1 MAETI
6 HSVLRVLHISLGF
19 LGLVAFWAPVFTKKG
34 GKAHVRAGKIFT
46 ASAYVVALTALGS
59 CCWALA
65 HPSSFTGRAVT
76 WSEIP
81 ADQVMF
87 VAILGLLA
95 IFLLQSIETGLR
107 VLRTRRQPEQYA
119 SLRLRSVNGL
129 QALAGTAVLLFGTYH
144 LIRGH
149 GPMFWI
155 PVGLGLLGLQ
165 DFRENR
171 RFLADPRPTP
181 MAWWY
186 KHMECMLGAGIAF
199 HTAFLV
205 FGARSLFGGSLI
217 EGSWSF
223 LPWVLPTAVGL
234 PAVHFW
240 TRFYKKKFGELPARG
255 AEAEA
260 GLQS

>member
-6 HSVLRVLHISLGF
+6 HSVLRMLHISLGF
-19 LGLVAFWAPVFTKKG
+19 LGLAAFWAPVFTKKG
-34 GKAHVRAGKIFT
+34 GKAHVRAGKVFT

-129 QALAGTAVLLFGTYH
+129 QALAGAALLLFGAYH
-144 LIRGH
+144 LIRGR
-149 GPMFWI
+149 GPMFWV

-240 TRFYKKKFGELPARG
+240 TRYYKKKFGELPARG
-255 AEAEA
+255 ADAAVE
-260 GLQS
+260 LQN

>member
-6 HSVLRVLHISLGF
+6 HSVLRMLHISLGF
-19 LGLVAFWAPVFTKKG
+19 LGLAAFWAPVFTKKG
-34 GKAHVRAGKIFT
+34 GKAHVRAGKVFT

-65 HPSSFTGRAVT
+65 HPSSFTGRAVS

-129 QALAGTAVLLFGTYH
+129 QALAGAALLLFGAYH
-144 LIRGH
+144 LIRGR
-149 GPMFWI
+149 GPMFWV

-240 TRFYKKKFGELPARG
+240 TRYYKKKFGELPEKS
-255 AEAEA
+255 AEAAE
-260 GLQS
+260 LQS

>member
-6 HSVLRVLHISLGF
+6 HGVLRVFHISLGF
-19 LGLVAFWAPVFTKKG
+19 LGLAAFWAPVFAKKG
-34 GKAHVRAGKIFT
+34 GKVHVRAGKVFT

-59 CCWALA
+59 CCWALT
-65 HPSSFTGRAVT
+65 HPSSWMGRPVT
-76 WSEIP
+76 WSEMP
-81 ADQVMF
+81 PDRVMF

-95 IFLLQSIETGLR
+95 IFLLQNVETGLR

-119 SLRLRSVNGL
+119 GLRLRSVHGL
-129 QALAGTAVLLFGTYH
+129 QALVSAAVLLFGAYH
-144 LIRGH
+144 LMRGR

-155 PVGLGLLGLQ
+155 PVGLGFLGLQ

-171 RFLADPRPTP
+171 RFLANPRPTP

-186 KHMECMLGAGIAF
+186 KHMDCMLGSGIAF

-240 TRFYKKKFGELPARG
+240 TRYYKRKFGELPARG
-255 AEAEA
+255 AGVAAE
-260 GLQS
+260 LQS

>member
-6 HSVLRVLHISLGF
+6 HSVLRMLHIFWGF
-19 LGLVAFWAPVFTKKG
+19 LGLAAFWAPVFTKKG
-34 GKAHVRAGKIFT
+34 GKAHIRAGKVFT

-65 HPSSFTGRAVT
+65 HPSSFTGRAIT
-76 WSEIP
+76 WFEIP
-81 ADQVMF
+81 AEQVMF

-95 IFLLQSIETGLR
+95 IFLLQSVETGLR
-107 VLRTRRQPEQYA
+107 VLRARRQPERYA
-119 SLRLRSVNGL
+119 GQRLRSVNGL
-129 QALAGTAVLLFGTYH
+129 QALAGAAVLLFGAYH

-149 GPMFWI
+149 GPMFCI
-155 PVGLGLLGLQ
+155 PVGLGLLSLQ

-205 FGARSLFGGSLI
+205 FGARSIFGESLI

-223 LPWVLPTAVGL
+223 LPWILPTAVGL

-240 TRFYKKKFGELPARG
+240 TRYYKKKFGELPAKS
-255 AEAEA
+255 AEAAEM
-260 GLQS
+260 QS

>member
-6 HSVLRVLHISLGF
+6 HSVLRAFHITLGF
-19 LGLVAFWAPVFTKKG
+19 TGLVAFWAPVFAKKG
-34 GKAHVRAGKIFT
+34 GKVHVNAGKVFT

-59 CCWALA
+59 CSWALA

-95 IFLLQSIETGLR
+95 IFLLQSVETGLR

-129 QALAGTAVLLFGTYH
+129 QALASAALLLFGAYH
-144 LIRGH
+144 LIGGR

-205 FGARSLFGGSLI
+205 FGAQSLFGGSLI

-234 PAVHFW
+234 PAAHFW
-240 TRFYKKKFGELPARG
+240 TRYYKRKFGELPARG
-255 AEAEA
+255 ADAAAE
-260 GLQS
+260 LQS

>member
-6 HSVLRVLHISLGF
+6 HSVLRVFHISLGF
-19 LGLVAFWAPVFTKKG
+19 LGLAAFWAPVFAKKG
-34 GKAHVRAGKIFT
+34 GKVHVNAGKVFT

-76 WSEIP
+76 WSKIP
-81 ADQVMF
+81 TDQVMF

-95 IFLLQSIETGLR
+95 IFLLQNVETGLR

-119 SLRLRSVNGL
+119 SQRLQSVNGL
-129 QALAGTAVLLFGTYH
+129 QALVSADVLLFGAYH
-144 LIRGH
+144 LIRGR
-149 GPMFWI
+149 GPLFWI
-155 PVGLGLLGLQ
+155 PVGLGFLGLQ

-171 RFLADPRPTP
+171 RFLAHPRPTP

-186 KHMECMLGAGIAF
+186 KHMECMLGSGIAF

-205 FGARSLFGGSLI
+205 FGAWSLFGGSLI
-217 EGSWSF
+217 EGSWSL

-234 PAVHFW
+234 PAAHFW
-240 TRFYKKKFGELPARG
+240 TRYYKRKFGELPARG
-255 AEAEA
+255 AGVAAE
-260 GLQS
+260 LQS

>member
-1 MAETI
+1 
-6 HSVLRVLHISLGF
+6 
-19 LGLVAFWAPVFTKKG
+19 
-34 GKAHVRAGKIFT
+34 
-46 ASAYVVALTALGS
+46 
-59 CCWALA
+59 
-65 HPSSFTGRAVT
+65 
-76 WSEIP
+76 
-81 ADQVMF
+81 
-87 VAILGLLA
+87 
-95 IFLLQSIETGLR
+95 
-107 VLRTRRQPEQYA
+107 
-119 SLRLRSVNGL
+119 
-129 QALAGTAVLLFGTYH
+129 
-144 LIRGH
+144 
-149 GPMFWI
+149 MFWI
-155 PVGLGLLGLQ
+155 PVGIGLLSLQ
-165 DFRENR
+165 NFRENR

-186 KHMECMLGAGIAF
+186 KHMECMLVAGIAF

-240 TRFYKKKFGELPARG
+240 TRFYKKKFGELPEKS